1 VESQLRNVTI
11 MTSLP
16 VAESPYVYL
25 VMHLVQGI
33 ARMYRFLLACLQQ
46 SQTVHLRDKILA
58 GGAYA
63 VFAAYPA
70 ERTGGTAM
78 QVHGAA
84 QGGAE
89 KTAMPRRGGRLEGL
103 LAIASILVIVAVLA
117 LLVWVGPLATSGTE
131 TANPSVGFAGSAP
144 IHDDAGNVHRTLMP
158 QGAR

>member
-25 VMHLVQGI
+25 VTHLVQGI
-33 ARMYRFLLACLQQ
+33 ARMYRFLLACLQL

-103 LAIASILVIVAVLA
+103 LAIASILVIVAVLG
-117 LLVWVGPLATSGTE
+117 LLGLGRAPCDERDRDSQPQRGFRGLGPHPRRCG
-131 TANPSVGFAGSAP
+131 
-144 IHDDAGNVHRTLMP
+144 
-158 QGAR
+158 